1 MALLAALILNTGSSP
16 SRSELTEISDAGI
29 AAILNDIRSYTR
41 IAAAASSKQTAVRVF
56 DSYEKA
62 LVYTKMDGK
71 TSTYKI
77 ADATG
82 VPQRTVATWA
92 DDFVLANLA
101 APPDEI
107 HSSHKALF
115 SLSEL
120 SIDLSTL
127 KKRKKLAETAPPVS
141 STLDSEA
148 ATQEA
153 APSG

>member
-1 MALLAALILNTGSSP
+1 LA
-16 SRSELTEISDAGI
+16 EISDSGI
-29 AAILNDIRSYTR
+29 AAILNDIRSYAR
-41 IAAAASSKQTAVRVF
+41 VGAAASSRQTAARVF

-77 ADATG
+77 AEATG

-92 DDFVLANLA
+92 DDFVQANLA
-101 APPDEI
+101 APPDEF

-120 SIDLSTL
+120 AIDISALR
-127 KKRKKLAETAPPVS
+127 KRKKQADAAQQQASP
-141 STLDSEA
+141 TLDTETGKA
-148 ATQEA
+148 AQEA

>member
-1 MALLAALILNTGSSP
+1 MV
-16 SRSELTEISDAGI
+16 ELSDAGI

-41 IAAAASSKQTAVRVF
+41 VAAATSSRQTAARVF

-82 VPQRTVATWA
+82 VPQRTVAMWA
-92 DDFVLANLA
+92 DDFVQANLA
-101 APPDEI
+101 ASPDDI

-120 SIDLSTL
+120 AIDLSAM
-127 KKRKKLAETAPPVS
+127 KKRKKQAEAAQQPAS
-141 STLDSEA
+141 ATLDTETGKA
-148 ATQEA
+148 AQEA
-153 APSG
+153 ASSG